1 MRRNTDGCIFI
12 LLYKQDTVIW
22 NGDIDFICFG
32 VVLNQYGNTPFQYA
46 CKNGTLEAI
55 LRNIKV
61 TMSSKLFL
69 IVTELAVY

>member
-32 VVLNQYGNTPFQYA
+32 VVSNQYRKTPLHYA
-46 CKNGTLEAI
+46 CEKGHSDVAV
-55 LRNIKV
+55 K
-61 TMSSKLFL
+61 L
-69 IVTELAVY
+69 IVNGAAIDAVDEVGIE